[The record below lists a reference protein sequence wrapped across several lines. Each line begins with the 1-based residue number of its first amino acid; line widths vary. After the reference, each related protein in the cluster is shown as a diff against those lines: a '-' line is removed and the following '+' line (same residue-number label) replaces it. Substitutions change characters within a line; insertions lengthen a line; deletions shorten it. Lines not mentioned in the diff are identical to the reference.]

1 MEPPAVTL
9 NTPLTP
15 VGSASPTTVV
25 GAARGGAR
33 GGRGNRGRGDPVR
46 RAHGRGVGRGRGA
59 SNKPSPQSKLPRYGF
74 HCTLENH
81 KQPVTSLKFS
91 PDGLWLA
98 SASADKTIA
107 IWNTET
113 WIRAQV
119 LTGHSKGISDI
130 EWARPTSGL
139 TGLHLVSASDDK
151 TVIIWDITLSEVS
164 HKTLLG
170 HKSYVSCV
178 TWGDHVII
186 SGGYDSK
193 VIVWS
198 PEGKVLKIESEAHTG
213 PISAVKISEDN
224 KTFFTTSYDGTCKMW
239 CGETY
244 QVLKTLMASSYPAT
258 SITFASHKSHMLL
271 IANLDSTLRLY
282 DTTAEEPIKR
292 EFRGHTN
299 TQYTIGGRLISASE
313 EKFLIHASED
323 GCFYQW
329 VGSTPCSKVLAHEG
343 DVVLC
348 LEVSPRINHVVT
360 SSLRGHNIKVWMA
373 QPPLISQP
381 LPAAGQSST
390 SMN

>member
-119 LTGHSKGISDI
+119 LTGHSKGTPAGNVTRLFSTII
-130 EWARPTSGL
+130 GESG
-139 TGLHLVSASDDK
+139 VCFPK
-151 TVIIWDITLSEVS
+151 
-164 HKTLLG
+164 
-170 HKSYVSCV
+170 
-178 TWGDHVII
+178 
-186 SGGYDSK
+186 
-193 VIVWS
+193 
-198 PEGKVLKIESEAHTG
+198 
-213 PISAVKISEDN
+213 
-224 KTFFTTSYDGTCKMW
+224 
-239 CGETY
+239 CG
-244 QVLKTLMASSYPAT
+244 T
-258 SITFASHKSHMLL
+258 SILHS
-271 IANLDSTLRLY
+271 
-282 DTTAEEPIKR
+282 
-292 EFRGHTN
+292 
-299 TQYTIGGRLISASE
+299 
-313 EKFLIHASED
+313 
-323 GCFYQW
+323 
-329 VGSTPCSKVLAHEG
+329 SK
-343 DVVLC
+343 
-348 LEVSPRINHVVT
+348 T
-360 SSLRGHNIKVWMA
+360 SVDEL
-373 QPPLISQP
+373 
-381 LPAAGQSST
+381 
-390 SMN
+390 